1 MSRRFMK
8 LFMIN
13 KIIKN
18 DKFNEKINI
27 MPALLKK
34 YIEEINK
41 LEYNHQLKYISKK
54 LCPLNG
60 TIPRSLW
67 FFAILKNILKSH
79 RYSDFKIMSIG
90 NVLSKIVYTRSDY
103 NKNYDY
109 YIHNNRRGI
118 KMKYTK
124 LSNKIFKLTID
135 VKHNLC
141 FQSIIDFSNNNC

>member
-1 MSRRFMK
+1 MSRTFMK

-60 TIPRSLW
+60 TTPRSL
-67 FFAILKNILKSH
+67 
-79 RYSDFKIMSIG
+79 
-90 NVLSKIVYTRSDY
+90 
-103 NKNYDY
+103 
-109 YIHNNRRGI
+109 
-118 KMKYTK
+118 
-124 LSNKIFKLTID
+124 
-135 VKHNLC
+135 
-141 FQSIIDFSNNNC
+141 